1 MYRIHAQQ
9 VEKPMK
15 ILVIDDEDGLR
26 RSLCAYLE
34 DLGYDAIDAPD
45 GSQGLDAMRESL
57 EDLAAVIVDLNM
69 PVLDGYGFLNQARVE
84 APDLPVIVLSGV
96 GVVDDAL
103 QAVRLGAWDFL
114 TKPLHNFS
122 VLDHTLGKVMEK
134 ARLIREN
141 KEYQINLEQLVR
153 ERTAE
158 LERTRRQ
165 IMHRLS
171 RAAEYKDNET
181 GHHVIRVGE
190 IAAVLARALGLD
202 ENDCANLRDCA
213 PLHDIGKIGIP
224 DEVLLKPGKLDPAEW
239 KVMQQHCMFGCEIL
253 GPLTS
258 KEEAHSS
265 CERWDVKD
273 QDGNELL
280 DLARTLAL
288 LHHERWD
295 GSGYPFGLAGQDI
308 PLMARIVAVVDTY
321 DALASE
327 RPYKEAFPEE
337 KCLAIIKDSSGSH
350 FDPEVIEAFFAN
362 IDRIRTIR
370 KEWHD

>member
-1 MYRIHAQQ
+1 MN
-9 VEKPMK
+9 
-15 ILVIDDEDGLR
+15 ILVIDDEEGLR

-34 DLGYDAIDAPD
+34 DLGYDA
-45 GSQGLDAMRESL
+45 LDAGNGLEGLKVMRAHMP
-57 EDLAAVIVDLNM
+57 DLAAVIVDLNM
-69 PVLDGYGFLNQARVE
+69 PVLDGYGFLRHAREE
-84 APDLPVIVLSGV
+84 APELPIVVLSGV

-122 VLDHTLGKVMEK
+122 ILEHTLNKVTEK

-141 KEYQINLEQLVR
+141 REYQTNLEELVR
-153 ERTAE
+153 QRTAE

-190 IAAVLARALGLD
+190 IAAVLAQALGLD
-202 ENDCANLRDCA
+202 AESCDNLRDCA
-213 PLHDIGKIGIP
+213 PLHDIGKIGVP
-224 DEVLLKPGKLDPAEW
+224 DEVLLKPGKLDPNEW
-239 KVMQQHCMFGCEIL
+239 KIMQQHCIFGCEIL

-258 KEEAHSS
+258 KEEAHAS
-265 CERWDVKD
+265 CENWAVKGPE
-273 QDGNELL
+273 GNELL
-280 DLARTLAL
+280 DLARMLAL

-295 GSGYPFGLAGQDI
+295 GTGYPFGLAGEAI
-308 PLMARIVAVVDTY
+308 PLEARIVAVVDTY

-337 KCLAIIKDSSGSH
+337 KCMAIIRESSGTH
-350 FDPEVIEAFFAN
+350 FDPGVVEAFFQN
-362 IDRIRTIR
+362 IEEIRAIR
-370 KEWHD
+370 QRWKD

>member
-1 MYRIHAQQ
+1 MN
-9 VEKPMK
+9 
-15 ILVIDDEDGLR
+15 ILVIDDEEGLR

-34 DLGYDAIDAPD
+34 DLGYDALDA
-45 GSQGLDAMRESL
+45 GNGLDGLAVMRANL
-57 EDLAAVIVDLNM
+57 QDLAAVIVDLNM
-69 PVLDGYGFLNQARVE
+69 PVLDGYGFLRQARVE
-84 APDLPVIVLSGV
+84 APELPIVVLSGV

-122 VLDHTLGKVMEK
+122 ILEHTLGKVMEK
-134 ARLIREN
+134 ARLLREN
-141 KEYQINLEQLVR
+141 REYQTNLEELVR
-153 ERTAE
+153 QRTAE

-190 IAAVLARALGLD
+190 IAAVLAEALGLGD
-202 ENDCANLRDCA
+202 EQCANLRDCA
-213 PLHDIGKIGIP
+213 PLHDIGKIGVP

-258 KEEAHSS
+258 TAEAHAS
-265 CERWDVKD
+265 CENWAAKD
-273 QDGNELL
+273 PEGNELL
-280 DLARTLAL
+280 DLARMLAL

-295 GSGYPFGLAGQDI
+295 GTGYPFGLAGEAI
-308 PLMARIVAVVDTY
+308 PLEARIVAVVDTY

-327 RPYKEAFPEE
+327 RPYKKAFPEE
-337 KCLAIIKDSSGSH
+337 KCLEIIRESSGTH
-350 FDPEVIEAFFAN
+350 FDPQVVEAFFRN
-362 IDRIRTIR
+362 TERIRTIR
-370 KEWHD
+370 TRWND

>member
-1 MYRIHAQQ
+1 MN
-9 VEKPMK
+9 
-15 ILVIDDEDGLR
+15 ILVIDDEEGLR

-34 DLGYDAIDAPD
+34 DLGYDALEA
-45 GSQGLDAMRESL
+45 GNGLEGL
-57 EDLAAVIVDLNM
+57 EILRQNIPDLAAVIVDLNM
-69 PVLDGYGFLNQARVE
+69 PVLDGYGFLRQARE
-84 APDLPVIVLSGV
+84 ETPELPVIVLSGV

-122 VLDHTLGKVMEK
+122 ILEHTLGKVMEK

-141 KEYQINLEQLVR
+141 REYQTNLEELVR
-153 ERTAE
+153 QRTAE

-190 IAAVLARALGLD
+190 IAAVLAEALGMD
-202 ENDCANLRDCA
+202 ETSCTNLRECA
-213 PLHDIGKIGIP
+213 PLHDIGKIGVP
-224 DEVLLKPGKLDPAEW
+224 DEILLKPGKLDPAEW

-265 CERWDVKD
+265 CEDWAAKSE
-273 QDGNELL
+273 DGNELL
-280 DLARTLAL
+280 DLARMLAL

-295 GSGYPFGLAGQDI
+295 GTGYPFGLSGEDI
-308 PLMARIVAVVDTY
+308 PIKARIVAVVDTY

-327 RPYKEAFPEE
+327 RPYKKAFPEE
-337 KCLAIIKDSSGSH
+337 KCLEIIRESAGSH
-350 FDPEVIEAFFAN
+350 FDPRVVDVFFQNIE
-362 IDRIRTIR
+362 RIRTIR
-370 KEWHD
+370 RKWSD

>member
-1 MYRIHAQQ
+1 
-9 VEKPMK
+9 MK

-34 DLGYDAIDAPD
+34 DLGYDTIDAVN
-45 GSQGLDAMRESL
+45 GSQGLSAMRESMQ
-57 EDLAAVIVDLNM
+57 DLAAVIVDLNM

-141 KEYQINLEQLVR
+141 KEYQNNLEQLVR

-190 IAAVLARALGLD
+190 IAAVLAQALGLS

-224 DEVLLKPGKLDPAEW
+224 DEVLLKPGKLDPTEW
-239 KVMQQHCMFGCEIL
+239 KIMQQHCMFGCEIL

-265 CERWDVKD
+265 CEQWDVKD

-295 GSGYPFGLAGQDI
+295 GSGYPFGLVGQDI

-327 RPYKEAFPEE
+327 RPYKDAFPEE

-350 FDPEVIEAFFAN
+350 FDPDVIKAFFAN

-370 KEWHD
+370 KQWHD

>member
-1 MYRIHAQQ
+1 MN
-9 VEKPMK
+9 

-26 RSLCAYLE
+26 RSQCAYLE
-34 DLGYDAIDAPD
+34 DLGYEALEAPN
-45 GSQGLDAMRESL
+45 GLAGLAAMREAMGS
-57 EDLAAVIVDLNM
+57 LAAVIVDLNM
-69 PVLDGYGFLNQARVE
+69 PVLDGYGFLQQAQVE
-84 APDLPVIVLSGV
+84 APELPIIVLSGV

-103 QAVRLGAWDFL
+103 HAVRLGAWDFL
-114 TKPLHNFS
+114 TKPLHNLS
-122 VLDHTLGKVMEK
+122 ILEHTLNKVVEK

-141 KEYQINLEQLVR
+141 REYQTNLEQLVR
-153 ERTAE
+153 QRTAE

-202 ENDCANLRDCA
+202 EASCLNLRDCA

-224 DEVLLKPGKLDPAEW
+224 DEVLLKPGKLDPVEW
-239 KVMQQHCMFGCEIL
+239 KIMQQHCMFGCEIL

-265 CERWDVKD
+265 CEQWDTKD
-273 QDGNELL
+273 LDGNELL
-280 DLARTLAL
+280 DLARILAL

-295 GSGYPFGLAGQDI
+295 GSGYPFGLAGTDI
-308 PLMARIVAVVDTY
+308 PLEARIVAVVDTY

-327 RPYKEAFPEE
+327 RPYKEAFPEA
-337 KCLAIIKDSSGSH
+337 KCLAIIRESSGSH
-350 FDPEVIEAFFAN
+350 FDPDVVKAFFAN
-362 IDRIRTIR
+362 IDRIRAIR
-370 KEWHD
+370 EHWQD